1 MQKER
6 DLWWWL
12 SPDSCTPGA
21 WPHPHPACGLSG
33 SFPLKSICRSIPF
46 RAQVASASLSVS
58 HHPGSSQAGVI
69 IMPHQDENEAW
80 GLARVSELE
89 SDPPPKAL
97 SFFHVALGT
106 HKRKNSLVH
115 TCVWLTH
122 SAVPLK
128 RSQHSKSPRLQ

>member
-33 SFPLKSICRSIPF
+33 SFSLKSICRSIPF

-89 SDPPPKAL
+89 SDPPPQS
-97 SFFHVALGT
+97 SFFFPRSTGYTQEKEQPRAHVCMAD
-106 HKRKNSLVH
+106 SLCC
-115 TCVWLTH
+115 TPETITTL
-122 SAVPLK
+122 
-128 RSQHSKSPRLQ
+128 